1 MIISRKR
8 LEEIVAGRLQEQ
20 MQNQEVHN
28 HIDCVDNGLR
38 RRMDMLERRV
48 DDMAEKLREIEARF
62 RIPNN
67 GVVYSV
73 KDIPCDVTR
82 AELVER
88 PVEGM
93 PCRKG

>member
-8 LEEIVAGRLQEQ
+8 LEEIVARRLQERDQ
-20 MQNQEVHN
+20 QLEMLKR
-28 HIDCVDNGLR
+28 IDWVDDSLN
-38 RRMDMLERRV
+38 RRMDRMQEQMDVIAERV
-48 DDMAEKLREIEARF
+48 REA
-62 RIPNN
+62 
-67 GVVYSV
+67 
-73 KDIPCDVTR
+73 TH

>member
-20 MQNQEVHN
+20 TQKQELYN
-28 HIDCVDNGLR
+28 RIDWVDNRLC

-73 KDIPCDVTR
+73 KDIPRDVTR

>member
-20 MQNQEVHN
+20 DQRLELLKRIGWVE
-28 HIDCVDNGLR
+28 DSLS
-38 RRMDMLERRV
+38 RRMDMMQEKMDVIAERV
-48 DDMAEKLREIEARF
+48 REAT
-62 RIPNN
+62 N
-67 GVVYSV
+67 
-73 KDIPCDVTR
+73 

>member
-8 LEEIVAGRLQEQ
+8 LEEIVAGRLQERDQRLELLKRIEWVENSLNRRLDRMQEQ
-20 MQNQEVHN
+20 MDV
-28 HIDCVDNGLR
+28 LA
-38 RRMDMLERRV
+38 ERV
-48 DDMAEKLREIEARF
+48 REA
-62 RIPNN
+62 
-67 GVVYSV
+67 
-73 KDIPCDVTR
+73 TH

>member
-8 LEEIVAGRLQEQ
+8 LEEIVAGRLQERDQ
-20 MQNQEVHN
+20 RLELLKR
-28 HIDCVDNGLR
+28 IDWVDNSLN
-38 RRMDMLERRV
+38 RRMDRMQEQMDAIADRV
-48 DDMAEKLREIEARF
+48 REA
-62 RIPNN
+62 
-67 GVVYSV
+67 
-73 KDIPCDVTR
+73 TH

>member
-8 LEEIVAGRLQEQ
+8 LEEIVAGRLQEHDQQLELMKRIDWVENSLNRRLDMMQRQ
-20 MQNQEVHN
+20 MDV
-28 HIDCVDNGLR
+28 LA
-38 RRMDMLERRV
+38 ERV
-48 DDMAEKLREIEARF
+48 REA
-62 RIPNN
+62 
-67 GVVYSV
+67 
-73 KDIPCDVTR
+73 TH

>member
-8 LEEIVAGRLQEQ
+8 LEEIVAGRLQERDQ
-20 MQNQEVHN
+20 RLELLKR
-28 HIDCVDNGLR
+28 IECVEDSLN
-38 RRMDMLERRV
+38 RRMYRMQEQMDAIAERV
-48 DDMAEKLREIEARF
+48 REA
-62 RIPNN
+62 
-67 GVVYSV
+67 
-73 KDIPCDVTR
+73 TH

>member
-8 LEEIVAGRLQEQ
+8 LEEIVAGRMKEQ
-20 MQNQEVHN
+20 MQNQEVYN
-28 HIDCVDNGLR
+28 RIDFVDNGLR
-38 RRMDMLERRV
+38 RSMDMLERRV

-67 GVVYSV
+67 CVVYSV

-82 AELVER
+82 TELVDK

>member
-8 LEEIVAGRLQEQ
+8 LDEIVAVRLQEQ
-20 MQNQEVHN
+20 TQKQELYN
-28 HIDCVDNGLR
+28 RIDWLDNR
-38 RRMDMLERRV
+38 FIRSMERLERRV

-67 GVVYSV
+67 GDVYSV
-73 KDIPCDVTR
+73 KDKACDVTR
-82 AELVER
+82 AELVDR

-93 PCRKG
+93 PCRK

>member
-8 LEEIVAGRLQEQ
+8 LDEIVAGRLQERDQ
-20 MQNQEVHN
+20 RLELVKR
-28 HIDCVDNGLR
+28 IEWVEDSLS
-38 RRMDMLERRV
+38 RRMDRMQGQMDAIAERV
-48 DDMAEKLREIEARF
+48 REA
-62 RIPNN
+62 
-67 GVVYSV
+67 
-73 KDIPCDVTR
+73 TH

>member
-8 LEEIVAGRLQEQ
+8 LEEIVAGRMHEQDQRLELLKRIDWVDDSLNRRMDRMQEQ
-20 MQNQEVHN
+20 MDV
-28 HIDCVDNGLR
+28 IA
-38 RRMDMLERRV
+38 ERV
-48 DDMAEKLREIEARF
+48 REA
-62 RIPNN
+62 
-67 GVVYSV
+67 
-73 KDIPCDVTR
+73 TH

>member
-8 LEEIVAGRLQEQ
+8 LEEIVAGRMQEHDQRLEMLKHDQRLEMLKHIDWVCGSLNQRMDRMQEQ
-20 MQNQEVHN
+20 MDV
-28 HIDCVDNGLR
+28 IA
-38 RRMDMLERRV
+38 ERV
-48 DDMAEKLREIEARF
+48 REA
-62 RIPNN
+62 
-67 GVVYSV
+67 
-73 KDIPCDVTR
+73 TH

>member
-8 LEEIVAGRLQEQ
+8 LEEIVAGRLQERDQ
-20 MQNQEVHN
+20 RLELLKR
-28 HIDCVDNGLR
+28 IDWVDDSLN
-38 RRMDMLERRV
+38 RRMDRMQDQMDVIAERV
-48 DDMAEKLREIEARF
+48 REA
-62 RIPNN
+62 
-67 GVVYSV
+67 
-73 KDIPCDVTR
+73 TH

>member
-8 LEEIVAGRLQEQ
+8 LEEIVAGRLQERDQ
-20 MQNQEVHN
+20 RLELVKRIEWVEDSLN
-28 HIDCVDNGLR
+28 
-38 RRMDMLERRV
+38 RRMDMMQGRLDTLAERV
-48 DDMAEKLREIEARF
+48 REA
-62 RIPNN
+62 
-67 GVVYSV
+67 
-73 KDIPCDVTR
+73 TH

>member
-8 LEEIVAGRLQEQ
+8 LEEIVSRRLQEKEQ
-20 MQNQEVHN
+20 RLELLKR
-28 HIDCVDNGLR
+28 IDLVEDSLN
-38 RRMDMLERRV
+38 RRMYRMQEQMDAIAERV
-48 DDMAEKLREIEARF
+48 REA
-62 RIPNN
+62 
-67 GVVYSV
+67 
-73 KDIPCDVTR
+73 TH

>member
-8 LEEIVAGRLQEQ
+8 LEEIVARRLQERDQ
-20 MQNQEVHN
+20 QLELLKR
-28 HIDCVDNGLR
+28 IDWVDDSLN
-38 RRMDMLERRV
+38 RRMDRMQEQMDAIAERV
-48 DDMAEKLREIEARF
+48 REA
-62 RIPNN
+62 
-67 GVVYSV
+67 
-73 KDIPCDVTR
+73 TH

>member
-8 LEEIVAGRLQEQ
+8 LEEIVAGRLQERDQ
-20 MQNQEVHN
+20 RLELMKR
-28 HIDCVDNGLR
+28 IGWVDDSLN
-38 RRMDMLERRV
+38 RRMDRMQEQMDAIAERV
-48 DDMAEKLREIEARF
+48 REA
-62 RIPNN
+62 
-67 GVVYSV
+67 
-73 KDIPCDVTR
+73 TH